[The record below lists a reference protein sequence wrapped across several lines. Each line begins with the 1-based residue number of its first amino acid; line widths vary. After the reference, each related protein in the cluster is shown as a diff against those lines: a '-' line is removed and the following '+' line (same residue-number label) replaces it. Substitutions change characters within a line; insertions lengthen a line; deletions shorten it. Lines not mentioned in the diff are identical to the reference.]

1 MLLTIAIFMYFHH
14 ETLQVL
20 KNSLS
25 LYKSNFSFI
34 EMDWNK
40 RPEVMSRLYTLQ
52 SKYYE
57 YKSLKILKQCPINN
71 VINNNNITSDD
82 KKCILK
88 FINDKLLLKYE
99 DTIDDTLLEL
109 YNECSL
115 EHLDLE
121 NDKSIDCFLDS
132 AERKET
138 IHIRYSPKIDDT
150 KRLMTL
156 FERCSF
162 SKFIDL
168 KIHSYFNKNISSV
181 NILFEDDKSNDTNKI
196 FKNGLQYDIFVL
208 SMQPNEID
216 SSVINLIQSCID
228 KSYIKLQTNTSI
240 IDEPEFST
248 KEYSYFDRFK
258 FIYLQSMSWSY
269 STVTL
274 LVILITYL
282 VEMTYIVKEKTSGS
296 NVLMSLNGVD
306 NWLNLLS
313 WLVTGVIWNM
323 PLVVTI
329 VLLLKYSWVSD
340 VHLFL
345 TNGNTIV
352 VILLLLL
359 HVIHLFCFGY
369 HVASYFNEVSVSL
382 GIISVTYIFKLVVKF
397 MSNKN
402 IDTNRFDIYLGLFIP
417 NFLIEEIFDE
427 IKYHEVQ
434 GVGIGFTNMFLIEF
448 DRKPFEASIGMIM
461 ILSIFAAMFH
471 FFMALYIHAILPD
484 KYGVKC
490 HPFGWFL
497 NKNKTENSQ
506 IQLDSDELEQ
516 NEDFEKIPAGSLVA
530 GVQIR
535 GLEKNY
541 NTGLIRKNE
550 FHALK
555 GVSMDF
561 YHGEITALLGHNG
574 AGKTTMMSIL
584 SGLIE
589 SSNGVVIING
599 KNILDDNV
607 INDNVGLCPQVNI
620 TVPDLNVYQQVLFFA
635 KLRGKNK
642 TPAQIKDDV
651 DNLISKVN
659 LQDKKNCIPDQLSGG
674 QKRRLCLA
682 MAVIGDAN
690 VLIFDEPTSGLDAES
705 KREVWDIILA
715 LKSDKTILIS
725 THDMEEA
732 DILGDRIAI
741 MHSGRLSSYGSSMFL
756 KKYHGNN
763 QVEVSLSLEPDCD
776 TSKILESICDNVKI
790 LNQRNNTI
798 VLAIPNTQ
806 SLPEVLDKLE
816 NTKKHLGITGIS
828 ASIISLEQVFVKVTN
843 EHDDNIDE
851 KNNEINN
858 DSKLFDKTTG
868 LDYFMQTFWGYL
880 MKKYAYAMKNPW
892 SFILRLILPCLI
904 TASMLL
910 YLLESS
916 EPIDTTN
923 LSLNNQ
929 SILFYK
935 KWKDT
940 EDKLISNEHIT
951 KRISDKEM
959 IVTAKFHKSNRTF
972 NINQLFYLNNES
984 DEYFKIINGIYNTLL
999 KIYSNNSDLN
1009 IRADK
1014 SDIVALAIKKAQ
1026 HRNEERISYIRKIA
1040 ILEFMIILTI
1050 IFLSFYVTEPLGE
1063 RTTGIKLLQDM
1074 TGASKILYWAT
1085 MFIVDFVHY
1094 TITILLLLTS
1104 LILVDNILNTQ
1115 LYNFENIPVL
1125 LLLFLAFGITG
1136 LPSVYVVSLFKI
1148 SKLASKFFL
1157 IVLPL
1162 GISLLCEI
1170 FYGLLYK
1177 EYQDKNQ
1184 PVPSVLIL
1192 ANIFLL
1198 IPQVNFC
1205 YSIIHFHWIIYNNA
1219 IYLINPNDR
1228 IIEPYWSFKKYGQL
1242 LSLPYCLIIF
1252 VISLIIFIAIMII
1265 VEQKLI
1271 TKIIRKIRK
1280 NNLSISTIETDELV
1294 QKETAIV
1301 SERIEKHLTKIADDD
1316 EDNENV
1322 FLAHEL
1328 KKNYGNLQAVKG
1340 ISFRVK
1346 TRECFGLLG
1355 VNGAGKSTTFK
1366 MLTGE
1371 ESPHHGMMYLKQT
1384 GMHENHRKY
1393 LSQMGYCPQH
1403 DALIE
1408 PLNAWDHL
1416 YLFARL
1422 RGIPESQIKLS
1433 VEGWIKQ
1440 LNLGACASRPSHTYS
1455 GGNKRRLN
1463 IALALIG
1470 RPSLILMDEPT
1481 TGVDPAARR
1490 SLWRTLNYCQNSG
1503 QSMILT
1509 SHSMEECEILCNRL
1523 VIMVNGKLVCVGAV
1537 QELKQRFGAG
1547 YNIHIKISHVST
1559 AEDVQQIKFTI
1570 ESTIICQK
1578 MDENSGFLGYHVTDP
1593 CATWTVMYGMM
1604 NTLKNNYK
1612 CIEDFTVLSSTLEQ
1626 LFIQFARAENHHHE
1640 NLP

>member
-1 MLLTIAIFMYFHH
+1 
-14 ETLQVL
+14 
-20 KNSLS
+20 
-25 LYKSNFSFI
+25 
-34 EMDWNK
+34 
-40 RPEVMSRLYTLQ
+40 
-52 SKYYE
+52 
-57 YKSLKILKQCPINN
+57 
-71 VINNNNITSDD
+71 
-82 KKCILK
+82 
-88 FINDKLLLKYE
+88 
-99 DTIDDTLLEL
+99 
-109 YNECSL
+109 
-115 EHLDLE
+115 
-121 NDKSIDCFLDS
+121 
-132 AERKET
+132 
-138 IHIRYSPKIDDT
+138 
-150 KRLMTL
+150 
-156 FERCSF
+156 
-162 SKFIDL
+162 
-168 KIHSYFNKNISSV
+168 
-181 NILFEDDKSNDTNKI
+181 
-196 FKNGLQYDIFVL
+196 
-208 SMQPNEID
+208 MQPNEID

-369 HVASYFNEVSVSL
+369 HVASYFNE
-382 GIISVTYIFKLVVKF
+382 
-397 MSNKN
+397 
-402 IDTNRFDIYLGLFIP
+402 
-417 NFLIEEIFDE
+417 
-427 IKYHEVQ
+427 

-959 IVTAKFHKSNRTF
+959 I
-972 NINQLFYLNNES
+972 
-984 DEYFKIINGIYNTLL
+984 
-999 KIYSNNSDLN
+999 
-1009 IRADK
+1009 
-1014 SDIVALAIKKAQ
+1014 
-1026 HRNEERISYIRKIA
+1026 
-1040 ILEFMIILTI
+1040 
-1050 IFLSFYVTEPLGE
+1050 PLGE

-1136 LPSVYVVSLFKI
+1136 LPSVYVVI
-1148 SKLASKFFL
+1148 
-1157 IVLPL
+1157 LPL